1 MSVLYLLL
9 PIAIF
14 FLIIAIAFFFW
25 AIRNDQ
31 FDDMES
37 PALKIVID
45 DHQQKK
51 KVPRKLATDN
61 SDKVSNDNSK
71 DSSKDS
77 SNDF

>member
-9 PIAIF
+9 PIAIL

-51 KVPRKLATDN
+51 KVPTKLATDN
-61 SDKVSNDNSK
+61 SDKVSNNN
-71 DSSKDS
+71 SKDS